1 MHSPVYFFILVVIHL
16 VHALYLNIVF
26 FLQVAS
32 DEEQGDEEQG
42 DEEEGDEEPPLG
54 KRTAGMATSA
64 FNRSLAEAR
73 KNKTS
78 ADSGSDEGTDS
89 A

>member
-42 DEEEGDEEPPLG
+42 DEEPPLA
-54 KRTAGMATSA
+54 KRTAGMDACV
-64 FNRSLAEAR
+64 FNRSLAVAEAS
-73 KNKTS
+73 KN
-78 ADSGSDEGTDS
+78 DSDEETDS

>member
-42 DEEEGDEEPPLG
+42 DEEQPLG
-54 KRTAGMATSA
+54 KRIAGMATSA

>member
-32 DEEQGDEEQG
+32 DEEQGDEGQG
-42 DEEEGDEEPPLG
+42 DEELPLG

-64 FNRSLAEAR
+64 FNHSLAKAR

-78 ADSGSDEGTDS
+78 GDSGSDEGADS

>member
-32 DEEQGDEEQG
+32 DEEQGDEE
-42 DEEEGDEEPPLG
+42 PPLA
-54 KRTAGMATSA
+54 KRTAGMDACV
-64 FNRSLAEAR
+64 FNRSLAVAEAS
-73 KNKTS
+73 NN
-78 ADSGSDEGTDS
+78 DSDEETDS